1 MENNV
6 ELIAKDLKIRS
17 EAMAAGASM
26 TAMNDVSPEIDQVIR
41 QSLKAG
47 SHLMASCA
55 ALASGPH
62 ELAVN
67 ILIRSLIELCLKIHW
82 TTISTE
88 NANHLLSSSKEQI
101 KTIFISNAKTG
112 IARIVD
118 KDGNNLTKAFIES
131 GRTKREQKQ
140 ISVETMAKQCELQD
154 IYNTFYRFQSM
165 HTHGNEISDVSLATK
180 PVTLGCVGAFSMLLG
195 HMGVRWLAARCR
207 PENEEIRDLLGLNAG
222 SYP

>member
-165 HTHGNEISDVSLATK
+165 HTHGN
-180 PVTLGCVGAFSMLLG
+180 
-195 HMGVRWLAARCR
+195 
-207 PENEEIRDLLGLNAG
+207 
-222 SYP
+222 